1 VENSTQSRDDCPELG
16 ASLEYSTMLY
26 SYVKLF
32 GSPKDR
38 LKTGHSSEDCP
49 VRNDLGKSNHSSDDC
64 PENVL
69 MLGERKDVENSI
81 QSTERKD
88 VE

>member
-16 ASLEYSTMLY
+16 ESLVYSTMLY

-32 GSPKDR
+32 RSPKDR

-49 VRNDLGKSNHSSDDC
+49 TPNDLGKSNHSSEDC
-64 PENVL
+64 LDND